1 MQNNNNPQAKKSSNP
16 ISVVKGLQIANIVVA
31 AIFIII
37 SFVVSV
43 SLSVMGEAVEQNGG
57 WESLGAMMANVVSGN
72 SATEVPEID
81 VNTLANSSSDY
92 TMEELN
98 TMFAVGSD
106 GTHYAEL
113 LQSAYTTLVVYN
125 VIAGCIMVVII
136 ILSSIILAKIKYAS
150 KAKMCRF
157 MSIWNV
163 IASLL
168 SLNLVIFIL
177 SIVSTVKTSI
187 LVKFSQQLDN

>member
-1 MQNNNNPQAKKSSNP
+1 
-16 ISVVKGLQIANIVVA
+16 
-31 AIFIII
+31 
-37 SFVVSV
+37 
-43 SLSVMGEAVEQNGG
+43 
-57 WESLGAMMANVVSGN
+57 MMANVVSGN

-157 MSIWNV
+157 MSI
-163 IASLL
+163 
-168 SLNLVIFIL
+168 
-177 SIVSTVKTSI
+177 
-187 LVKFSQQLDN
+187 